1 MKKIISLSNVLIKE
15 FFENLDIFNKEKGK
29 FNKKSMFF
37 WLIAISFLGITYI
50 SYQIITFLVDCG
62 QPEIFLNL
70 YFLVLVVLLLFQ
82 TILVCANIF
91 FFSKDIEKVLPMPL
105 TPVELLLAKFNT
117 LLCMLYISEGILGL
131 VPLTLY
137 GLLSHAYFVF
147 FIWEIIILAI
157 FPILLAVT
165 VSILMLFIMRFAR
178 FIRNKDVF
186 QIVITVILII
196 LVCVLESKALQ
207 GIFRIENDEQ
217 AIEQFSSLGQK
228 AEEVGKYFLIVN
240 PSISILSN
248 PADVKSMLSFIQLLI
263 YNVIGVSIF
272 ILIGKMTYLK
282 DILINLV
289 SYSKKKRKLI
299 TIKESTK
306 YHNKAISYIAKEL
319 KVLLRE
325 PIFFMQCIFPVM
337 IILITGIMIIVV
349 LLPIIMQAMQ
359 DESISNAMHNLSFNA
374 EVACDILIVLQVL
387 FSISNIS
394 LTAISREGKNAIFI
408 KHIPIALYKQFLYK
422 NVPQIILNLLVSVV
436 VLGMILYLVP
446 SINILYLFMIF
457 IIATLINFINS
468 YLMLI
473 VDLRRPNL
481 DWDTEYSVV
490 KKSDNKLFQYAL
502 MIVNVIFLMYI
513 ASVLEDINILIA
525 LIIEI
530 IIFAIIFIII
540 DRCIKKWQNKLFNK
554 II

>member
-1 MKKIISLSNVLIKE
+1 MKKIISLTNVFIKE
-15 FFENLDIFNKEKGK
+15 FYQNLAIFDKEKKK

-37 WLIAISFLGITYI
+37 WLITIVFLGITYI
-50 SYQIITFLVDCG
+50 SYQIITFLVDCE

-70 YFLVLVVLLLFQ
+70 YFFILVVLLLFQ

-105 TPVELLLAKFNT
+105 KPVELLLAKLNT
-117 LLCMLYISEGILGL
+117 LLCMLYVSEGIFGL

-137 GLLSHAYFVF
+137 GLLSHSYFAF

-157 FPILLAVT
+157 FPILLATT
-165 VSILMLFIMRFAR
+165 VSTLMLLIMRFAR

-186 QIVITVILII
+186 QIIITVMLIT
-196 LVCVLESKALQ
+196 LVCILEAKALQ
-207 GIFRIENDEQ
+207 GIFRIENEEQ

-240 PSISILSN
+240 PSIFILSN
-248 PADVKSMLSFIQLLI
+248 PANIKAVLSFTQLLI
-263 YNVIGVSIF
+263 YNMIGVGIF
-272 ILIGKMTYLK
+272 ILIGKATYLK
-282 DILINLV
+282 DILRNLI
-289 SYSKKKRKLI
+289 SYSKKKKKLI
-299 TIKESTK
+299 TIGESTK
-306 YHNKAISYIAKEL
+306 YRKKGTSYMVKEL
-319 KVLLRE
+319 KMLLRE
-325 PIFFMQCIFPVM
+325 PIFLMQCIFPVV
-337 IILITGIMIIVV
+337 IILITGIIIIIV
-349 LLPIIMQAMQ
+349 LLPIIMQVMQ
-359 DESISNAMHNLSFNA
+359 DETISNALQKLTFNTEA
-374 EVACDILIVLQVL
+374 VCDILIVLQVL

-394 LTAISREGKNAIFI
+394 LTAISREGKNATFM
-408 KHIPIALYKQFLYK
+408 KYIPITLYKQFLYK
-422 NVPQIILNLLVSVV
+422 NVPQVMLNLLVSVV
-436 VLGMILYLVP
+436 VLGMIWYLIP

-468 YLMLI
+468 YLMLV

-513 ASVLEDINILIA
+513 ANIFEDINILVA
-525 LIIEI
+525 LIGEI

-540 DRCIKKWQNKLFNK
+540 DRCIKKWQNKLFHK